1 MIILAEASFRYTT
14 LRVLQGLGMRFKLTY
29 RIVHQPKFLKWRIRI
44 GFLRLLYWRNYLDW
58 GLGHLN
64 LWEVKSLKIILL
76 STFLHM
82 TLIGLLGLSFV
93 TNKLGLYCLLICMY
107 FCSYIYYEQ
116 LVNYMMNNDLALK
129 GHLDGVELLIFPSN
143 ILPENFQCKVFYS
156 YISWF

>member
-1 MIILAEASFRYTT
+1 
-14 LRVLQGLGMRFKLTY
+14 
-29 RIVHQPKFLKWRIRI
+29 
-44 GFLRLLYWRNYLDW
+44 
-58 GLGHLN
+58 
-64 LWEVKSLKIILL
+64 
-76 STFLHM
+76 M

-143 ILPENFQCKVFYS
+143 ILPGYSQCKKVFWS